1 LGLIEFFITVSLIS
15 ASGALAP
22 GPLFFSTIIIGME
35 KGGMAGFKVS
45 IGHTIVELPLV
56 ILLAF
61 GLGKVLSLVY
71 VKALLGVVGGIVI
84 IFLGVLEFRN
94 SIKSLREN
102 IKAHFKSM
110 NQKNLK
116 RIALNPFL
124 IGLSL
129 SLFNPF
135 FLLWWATIGLVLIA
149 EAFEFMAFYG
159 ILIMYIFH
167 VWIDYAWLIFIALI
181 AYKSE
186 KILSS
191 KAYYIILAS
200 LGFLLILLGISFILK
215 STFGLAIL
223 PF

>member
-1 LGLIEFFITVSLIS
+1 VEFFITVSLIS

-22 GPLFFSTIIIGME
+22 GPLFFSTIAIGMKE
-35 KGGMAGFKVS
+35 GSTAGFKVS
-45 IGHTIVELPLV
+45 VGHTMVELPLV

-61 GLGKVLSLVY
+61 GLGKVLSLAY
-71 VKALLGVVGGIVI
+71 VKALLGIVGGIVI
-84 IFLGVLEFRN
+84 IFLGALEFRN
-94 SIKSLREN
+94 SIKNLREN

-116 RIALNPFL
+116 HINLNSFL

-159 ILIMYIFH
+159 ILIMYVFH